1 MRLRPTTQ
9 RWSASRRYWTYAM
22 AYETVIK
29 AEMNKVEVY
38 KALLQAEQTK
48 V

>member
-1 MRLRPTTQ
+1 
-9 RWSASRRYWTYAM
+9 M